1 MKIERV
7 GIAGFRG
14 SAAPASLAA
23 GSLGFEGGA
32 VAVAGVET
40 GPSSRAPVPGPRRVG
55 GRGRRGRVES
65 R

>member
-7 GIAGFRG
+7 EIAGFRG
-14 SAAPASLAA
+14 FADRASIAPVF
-23 GSLGFEGGA
+23 LGVEGGA
-32 VAVAGVET
+32 ATVAGVET

-55 GRGRRGRVES
+55 GRCGSGRVES

>member
-32 VAVAGVET
+32 AAIAGVET
-40 GPSSRAPVPGPRRVG
+40 EPSSRAPVPGPRRVG
-55 GRGRRGRVES
+55 GRCAGCRIQFR
-65 R
+65 